1 MGSGHSES
9 EEFPVTRIRRT
20 SLLRVAVLLAALT
33 LTACT
38 TASTTAP
45 STAAPVATAAP
56 AKPASAAASP
66 AADGSP
72 SASPVSAASPAAA
85 APLPTVGKAPAG
97 KKIGLAL
104 STLNNP
110 FFVSLRDGAQKA
122 ADQAGIQLVV
132 ADGANDSA
140 RQADEIANFI
150 TQQLNVMLVNPTDSD
165 AVIPSVQKAN
175 DAKIPV
181 IALDRASNG
190 GTVASFI
197 ASNNIVAGRDA
208 AQLLLEAVPEGAK
221 VAMLVGVPGASAAR
235 DRGQGFTDALAD
247 KTMNSKGVTLVTQQV
262 ANFDRG
268 QALNVMQNI
277 LTANPDIAGVF
288 CQNDEMALGAVQ
300 AIKAR
305 NLTGN
310 VAIVGIDGSPD
321 AITAIKDGD
330 MYATV
335 AQQPDIMGQ
344 LGVASAV
351 EILNGATPP
360 NQIDVPL
367 KTVTKANAS

>member
-1 MGSGHSES
+1 MGGGHSES
-9 EEFPVTRIRRT
+9 EEFPMTRIRRT
-20 SLLRVAVLLAALT
+20 SLLRVAVLLAALS

-38 TASTTAP
+38 AASTSAP
-45 STAAPVATAAP
+45 PTAAPVSTTAP
-56 AKPASAAASP
+56 AKPAPAAVSP
-66 AADGSP
+66 AAAGSP
-72 SASPVSAASPAAA
+72 SASPASAGSPVAA

-110 FFVSLRDGAQKA
+110 FFVSLRDGAQIA
-122 ADQAGIQLVV
+122 ADQAGVQLVV

-150 TQQLNVMLVNPTDSD
+150 TQQLSVMLVNPTDSD

-190 GTVASFI
+190 GALASFI
-197 ASNNIVAGRDA
+197 ASNNVVAGRDA
-208 AQLLLEAVPEGAK
+208 AQLLLEAVPQGAK

-247 KTMNSKGVTLVTQQV
+247 KTMNSKGATLVTQQV

-268 QALNVMQNI
+268 QAL
-277 LTANPDIAGVF
+277 
-288 CQNDEMALGAVQ
+288 
-300 AIKAR
+300 
-305 NLTGN
+305 
-310 VAIVGIDGSPD
+310 
-321 AITAIKDGD
+321 
-330 MYATV
+330 
-335 AQQPDIMGQ
+335 
-344 LGVASAV
+344 
-351 EILNGATPP
+351 
-360 NQIDVPL
+360 
-367 KTVTKANAS
+367 

>member
-1 MGSGHSES
+1 
-9 EEFPVTRIRRT
+9 VTRIRRT

-45 STAAPVATAAP
+45 STAAPVATTAP
-56 AKPASAAASP
+56 AKPASAVVSPVAAGSPAASP
-66 AADGSP
+66 A
-72 SASPVSAASPAAA
+72 SAASPAAA

-122 ADQAGIQLVV
+122 ADQAGVQLVV

-208 AQLLLEAVPEGAK
+208 AQLLLEAVPQGAK

-247 KTMNSKGVTLVTQQV
+247 KTMNTRGATLVTQQV

-305 NLTGN
+305 NLSDK

-321 AITAIKDGD
+321 AITAIKAGE

-360 NQIDVPL
+360 SQIDVPL
-367 KTVTKANAS
+367 MTVTKANAS

>member
-1 MGSGHSES
+1 M
-9 EEFPVTRIRRT
+9 TRIRRT
-20 SLLRVAVLLAALT
+20 SLLRVAVLLAALS

-38 TASTTAP
+38 AASTSAPPTAAPVSTTAP
-45 STAAPVATAAP
+45 
-56 AKPASAAASP
+56 AKPVPAAVSP
-66 AADGSP
+66 AAAGSP
-72 SASPVSAASPAAA
+72 SASPASAGSPVAA

-122 ADQAGIQLVV
+122 ADQAGVQLVV

-150 TQQLNVMLVNPTDSD
+150 TQQLSVMLVNPTDSD

-190 GTVASFI
+190 GALASFI
-197 ASNNIVAGRDA
+197 ASNNVVAGRDA
-208 AQLLLEAVPEGAK
+208 AQLLLEAVPQGAK

-247 KTMNSKGVTLVTQQV
+247 KTMNSKGATLVTQQV

-305 NLTGN
+305 GLSDK

-321 AITAIKDGD
+321 AITAIKAGE
-330 MYATV
+330 MYATG

-351 EILNGATPP
+351 EILNGQTPP
-360 NQIDVPL
+360 KQIDVPL

>member
-1 MGSGHSES
+1 M
-9 EEFPVTRIRRT
+9 TRIRRT
-20 SLLRVAVLLAALT
+20 SLLRVAVLLAALS

-38 TASTTAP
+38 AASTSAP
-45 STAAPVATAAP
+45 PTAAPVSTTAP
-56 AKPASAAASP
+56 AKPAPAAVSP
-66 AADGSP
+66 AAAGSP
-72 SASPVSAASPAAA
+72 SASPASAGSPVAA
-85 APLPTVGKAPAG
+85 APPPTVGKAPAG

-122 ADQAGIQLVV
+122 ADQAGVQLVV

-150 TQQLNVMLVNPTDSD
+150 TQQLSVMLVNPTDSD

-190 GTVASFI
+190 GALASFI
-197 ASNNIVAGRDA
+197 ASNNVVAGRDA
-208 AQLLLEAVPEGAK
+208 AQLLLEAVPQGAK

-247 KTMNSKGVTLVTQQV
+247 KTMNSKGATLVTQQV

-305 NLTGN
+305 GLSDK

-321 AITAIKDGD
+321 AITAIKAGE

-335 AQQPDIMGQ
+335 AQQPDVMGQ

-351 EILNGATPP
+351 EILNGQTPP
-360 NQIDVPL
+360 KQIDVPL

>member
-1 MGSGHSES
+1 M
-9 EEFPVTRIRRT
+9 TRIRRT
-20 SLLRVAVLLAALT
+20 SLLRVAVLLAALS

-38 TASTTAP
+38 AASTSAP
-45 STAAPVATAAP
+45 PTAAPVPTPAP
-56 AKPASAAASP
+56 AKPAPAAVSP
-66 AADGSP
+66 AAAGSP
-72 SASPVSAASPAAA
+72 SASSAASPVAA

-122 ADQAGIQLVV
+122 ADQAGVQLVV

-150 TQQLNVMLVNPTDSD
+150 TQQLSVMLVNPTDSD

-190 GTVASFI
+190 GALASFI
-197 ASNNIVAGRDA
+197 ASNNVVAGRDA
-208 AQLLLEAVPEGAK
+208 AQLLLEAVPQGAK

-247 KTMNSKGVTLVTQQV
+247 RTMNSKGATLVTQQV

-305 NLTGN
+305 GLSDK

-321 AITAIKDGD
+321 AITAIKAGE

-351 EILNGATPP
+351 EILNGQTPP
-360 NQIDVPL
+360 KQIDVPL

>member
-1 MGSGHSES
+1 M
-9 EEFPVTRIRRT
+9 TRIRRT
-20 SLLRVAVLLAALT
+20 SLLRVAVLLAALS
-33 LTACT
+33 LAACT
-38 TASTTAP
+38 AASTSAPPTAAPASTTAP
-45 STAAPVATAAP
+45 
-56 AKPASAAASP
+56 AKPAPAAVSP
-66 AADGSP
+66 AAAGSP
-72 SASPVSAASPAAA
+72 SASSAASPVAA

-122 ADQAGIQLVV
+122 ADQAGVQLVV

-150 TQQLNVMLVNPTDSD
+150 TQQLSVMLVNPTDSD

-190 GTVASFI
+190 GALASFI
-197 ASNNIVAGRDA
+197 ASNNVVAGRDA
-208 AQLLLEAVPEGAK
+208 AQLLLEAVPQGAK

-247 KTMNSKGVTLVTQQV
+247 KTMNSKGATLVTQQV

-305 NLTGN
+305 GLSDK

-321 AITAIKDGD
+321 AITAIKAGE

-351 EILNGATPP
+351 EILNGQTPP
-360 NQIDVPL
+360 KQIDVPL

>member
-1 MGSGHSES
+1 M
-9 EEFPVTRIRRT
+9 TRIRRT
-20 SLLRVAVLLAALT
+20 SLLRVAVLLAALS

-38 TASTTAP
+38 AANTSAPPTAAPASTTAP
-45 STAAPVATAAP
+45 
-56 AKPASAAASP
+56 AKPAPAAVSP
-66 AADGSP
+66 AAAGSP
-72 SASPVSAASPAAA
+72 SASPASAASPAASPVA
-85 APLPTVGKAPAG
+85 AVPLPTVGKAPAG

-122 ADQAGIQLVV
+122 ADQAGVQLVV

-150 TQQLNVMLVNPTDSD
+150 TQQLSVMLVNPTDSD

-190 GTVASFI
+190 GALASFI
-197 ASNNIVAGRDA
+197 ASNNVVAGRDA
-208 AQLLLEAVPEGAK
+208 AQLLLEAVPQGAK

-247 KTMNSKGVTLVTQQV
+247 KTMNSKGATLVTQQV

-305 NLTGN
+305 GLSDK

-321 AITAIKDGD
+321 AITAIKAGE

-351 EILNGATPP
+351 EILNGQTPP
-360 NQIDVPL
+360 KQIDVPL

>member
-1 MGSGHSES
+1 M
-9 EEFPVTRIRRT
+9 TRIRRT
-20 SLLRVAVLLAALT
+20 SLLRVAVLLAALS

-38 TASTTAP
+38 AASTSAPPTVAPVATTAP
-45 STAAPVATAAP
+45 SKPAP
-56 AKPASAAASP
+56 AAVSAAA
-66 AADGSP
+66 AGSP
-72 SASPVSAASPAAA
+72 SASPASAASPVAA

-122 ADQAGIQLVV
+122 ADQAGVQLVV

-150 TQQLNVMLVNPTDSD
+150 TQQLSVMLVNPTDSD

-190 GTVASFI
+190 GALASFI
-197 ASNNIVAGRDA
+197 ASNNVVAGRDA
-208 AQLLLEAVPEGAK
+208 AQLLLEAVPQGAK

-247 KTMNSKGVTLVTQQV
+247 KTMNSKGATLVTQQV

-305 NLTGN
+305 GLSDK

-321 AITAIKDGD
+321 AITAIKAGE

-360 NQIDVPL
+360 KQIDVPL

>member
-1 MGSGHSES
+1 M
-9 EEFPVTRIRRT
+9 TRIRRT
-20 SLLRVAVLLAALT
+20 SLLRVAVLLAALS

-38 TASTTAP
+38 AASTSAP
-45 STAAPVATAAP
+45 PTAAPVSTTAP
-56 AKPASAAASP
+56 AKPAPAAVSP
-66 AADGSP
+66 AAAGSP
-72 SASPVSAASPAAA
+72 SASPASAGSPVAA

-122 ADQAGIQLVV
+122 ADQAGVQLVV

-150 TQQLNVMLVNPTDSD
+150 TQQLSVMLVNPTDSD

-190 GTVASFI
+190 GALASFI
-197 ASNNIVAGRDA
+197 ASNNVVAGRDA
-208 AQLLLEAVPEGAK
+208 AQLLLEAVPQGAK

-247 KTMNSKGVTLVTQQV
+247 KTMNSKGATLVTQQV

-305 NLTGN
+305 GLSDK

-321 AITAIKDGD
+321 AITAIKAGE

-335 AQQPDIMGQ
+335 AQQPDVMGQ

-351 EILNGATPP
+351 EILNGQTPP
-360 NQIDVPL
+360 KQIDVPL

>member
-1 MGSGHSES
+1 M
-9 EEFPVTRIRRT
+9 TRIRRT
-20 SLLRVAVLLAALT
+20 SLLRVAVLLAALS

-38 TASTTAP
+38 AASTSAPPTVAPVATTAP
-45 STAAPVATAAP
+45 SKPAP
-56 AKPASAAASP
+56 AAVSAAA
-66 AADGSP
+66 AGSP
-72 SASPVSAASPAAA
+72 SASPASAASPVAA

-122 ADQAGIQLVV
+122 ADQAGVQLVV

-150 TQQLNVMLVNPTDSD
+150 TQQLSVMLVNPTDSD

-190 GTVASFI
+190 GALASFI
-197 ASNNIVAGRDA
+197 ASNNVVAGRDA
-208 AQLLLEAVPEGAK
+208 AQLLLEAVPQGAK

-247 KTMNSKGVTLVTQQV
+247 KTMNSKGATLVTQQV

-305 NLTGN
+305 GLSDK

-321 AITAIKDGD
+321 AITAIKAGE

-351 EILNGATPP
+351 EILNGQTPP
-360 NQIDVPL
+360 KQIDVPL

>member
-1 MGSGHSES
+1 M
-9 EEFPVTRIRRT
+9 TRIRRT
-20 SLLRVAVLLAALT
+20 SLLRVAVLLAALS

-38 TASTTAP
+38 AASTSAP
-45 STAAPVATAAP
+45 PTAAPVSTTAP
-56 AKPASAAASP
+56 AKPAPAAVSP
-66 AADGSP
+66 AAAGSP
-72 SASPVSAASPAAA
+72 SASPASAASPVAA

-122 ADQAGIQLVV
+122 ADQAGVQLVV

-150 TQQLNVMLVNPTDSD
+150 TQQLSVMLVNPTDSD

-190 GTVASFI
+190 GALASFI
-197 ASNNIVAGRDA
+197 ASNNVVAGRDA
-208 AQLLLEAVPEGAK
+208 AQLLLEAVPQGAK

-247 KTMNSKGVTLVTQQV
+247 KTMNSKGATLVTQQV

-305 NLTGN
+305 SLSDK

-321 AITAIKDGD
+321 AITAIKAGE

-351 EILNGATPP
+351 EILNGQTPP
-360 NQIDVPL
+360 KQIDVPL

>member
-1 MGSGHSES
+1 M
-9 EEFPVTRIRRT
+9 TRIRRT
-20 SLLRVAVLLAALT
+20 SLLRVAVLLAALS

-38 TASTTAP
+38 AASTTAP
-45 STAAPVATAAP
+45 PTAAPVATTAP
-56 AKPASAAASP
+56 AKPAPAAVSP
-66 AADGSP
+66 AAAGSP
-72 SASPVSAASPAAA
+72 SATPASAASPVVA
-85 APLPTVGKAPAG
+85 APLPTVGKAPTG

-122 ADQAGIQLVV
+122 ADQAGVQLVV

-150 TQQLNVMLVNPTDSD
+150 TQQLSVMLVNPTDSD

-190 GTVASFI
+190 GALASFI
-197 ASNNIVAGRDA
+197 ASNNVVAGRDA
-208 AQLLLEAVPEGAK
+208 AQLLLEAVPQGAK

-247 KTMNSKGVTLVTQQV
+247 KTMSATLVAQQV

-305 NLTGN
+305 GLSDK

-321 AITAIKDGD
+321 AITAIKAGE

-351 EILNGATPP
+351 EILNGQTPP
-360 NQIDVPL
+360 KQIDVPL
-367 KTVTKANAS
+367 KTVTEANAS

>member
-1 MGSGHSES
+1 M
-9 EEFPVTRIRRT
+9 TRIRRT

-66 AADGSP
+66 AAAGSP

>member
-1 MGSGHSES
+1 M
-9 EEFPVTRIRRT
+9 TRIRRT

-38 TASTTAP
+38 AASTTAP
-45 STAAPVATAAP
+45 PTAAPVATTAP
-56 AKPASAAASP
+56 AAVSP
-66 AADGSP
+66 AAAGSP
-72 SASPVSAASPAAA
+72 SASPASGASPVAAS
-85 APLPTVGKAPAG
+85 PLPTVGKAPAG

-122 ADQAGIQLVV
+122 ADQAGVQLVV

-150 TQQLNVMLVNPTDSD
+150 TQQLSVMLVNPTDSD

-190 GTVASFI
+190 GALASFI
-197 ASNNIVAGRDA
+197 ASNNVVAGRDA
-208 AQLLLEAVPEGAK
+208 AQLLLETVPQGAK

-235 DRGQGFTDALAD
+235 DRGQGFTDGLAD
-247 KTMNSKGVTLVTQQV
+247 KTMNSKGATLVTQQV

-305 NLTGN
+305 GLSDK

-321 AITAIKDGD
+321 AITAIKAGE

-351 EILNGATPP
+351 EILNGQTPP
-360 NQIDVPL
+360 KQIDVPL

>member
-1 MGSGHSES
+1 M
-9 EEFPVTRIRRT
+9 TRIRRT
-20 SLLRVAVLLAALT
+20 SLLRVAVLLAALS

-38 TASTTAP
+38 AASSTAP
-45 STAAPVATAAP
+45 PTAAPVATTAP
-56 AKPASAAASP
+56 AKPGPAGVSP
-66 AADGSP
+66 AAAGSP
-72 SASPVSAASPAAA
+72 SASPASAASPVAA

-122 ADQAGIQLVV
+122 ADQAGVQLVV

-150 TQQLNVMLVNPTDSD
+150 TQQLSVMLVNPTDSD

-190 GTVASFI
+190 GALASFI
-197 ASNNIVAGRDA
+197 ASNNVVAGRDA
-208 AQLLLEAVPEGAK
+208 AQLLLEAVPQGAK

-247 KTMNSKGVTLVTQQV
+247 KTMNSKGATLVTQQV

-305 NLTGN
+305 SLSDK

-321 AITAIKDGD
+321 AITAIKAGE

-351 EILNGATPP
+351 EILNGQTPP
-360 NQIDVPL
+360 KQIDVPL

>member
-1 MGSGHSES
+1 
-9 EEFPVTRIRRT
+9 
-20 SLLRVAVLLAALT
+20 VLLAALS

-38 TASTTAP
+38 AASTSAP
-45 STAAPVATAAP
+45 PTAAPVSTTAP
-56 AKPASAAASP
+56 AKPAPAAVSP
-66 AADGSP
+66 AAAGSP
-72 SASPVSAASPAAA
+72 SASPASAASPVAA

-122 ADQAGIQLVV
+122 ADQAGVQLVV

-150 TQQLNVMLVNPTDSD
+150 TQQLSVMLVNPTDSD

-190 GTVASFI
+190 GALASFI
-197 ASNNIVAGRDA
+197 ASNNVVAGRDA
-208 AQLLLEAVPEGAK
+208 AQLLLEAVPQGAK

-247 KTMNSKGVTLVTQQV
+247 KTMNSKGAALVTQQV

-305 NLTGN
+305 GLSDK

-321 AITAIKDGD
+321 AITAIKAGE

-351 EILNGATPP
+351 EILNGQTPP
-360 NQIDVPL
+360 KQIDVPL

>member
-1 MGSGHSES
+1 M
-9 EEFPVTRIRRT
+9 TRIRRT
-20 SLLRVAVLLAALT
+20 SLLRVAVLLAALS

-38 TASTTAP
+38 AASTSAP
-45 STAAPVATAAP
+45 PTAAPVSTTAP
-56 AKPASAAASP
+56 AKPAPAAVSP
-66 AADGSP
+66 AAAGSP
-72 SASPVSAASPAAA
+72 SASPAVAASPVAA

-122 ADQAGIQLVV
+122 ADQAGVQLVV

-150 TQQLNVMLVNPTDSD
+150 TQQLSVMLVNPTDSD

-190 GTVASFI
+190 GALASFI
-197 ASNNIVAGRDA
+197 ASNNVVAGRDA
-208 AQLLLEAVPEGAK
+208 AQLLLEAVPQGAK

-247 KTMNSKGVTLVTQQV
+247 KTMNSKGATLVTQQV

-305 NLTGN
+305 GLSDK

-321 AITAIKDGD
+321 AITAIKAGE

-335 AQQPDIMGQ
+335 AQQPDVMGQ

-351 EILNGATPP
+351 EILNGQTPP
-360 NQIDVPL
+360 KQIDVPL

>member
-1 MGSGHSES
+1 
-9 EEFPVTRIRRT
+9 
-20 SLLRVAVLLAALT
+20 VLLAALS

-38 TASTTAP
+38 AANTSAP
-45 STAAPVATAAP
+45 PTAAPVATTAP
-56 AKPASAAASP
+56 AKPASAAVSP
-66 AADGSP
+66 AAAGSP
-72 SASPVSAASPAAA
+72 SASPASAASPVAA

-122 ADQAGIQLVV
+122 ADQAGVQLVV

-150 TQQLNVMLVNPTDSD
+150 TQQLSVMLVNPTDSD

-190 GTVASFI
+190 GALASFI
-197 ASNNIVAGRDA
+197 ASNNVVAGRDA
-208 AQLLLEAVPEGAK
+208 AQLLLEAVPQGAK

-247 KTMNSKGVTLVTQQV
+247 KTMNSKGATLVTQQV

-305 NLTGN
+305 GLSDK

-321 AITAIKDGD
+321 AITAIKAGE

-351 EILNGATPP
+351 EILNGQTPP
-360 NQIDVPL
+360 KQIDVPL

>member
-1 MGSGHSES
+1 M
-9 EEFPVTRIRRT
+9 TRIRRT
-20 SLLRVAVLLAALT
+20 SLLRVAVLLAALS

-38 TASTTAP
+38 AASTTAP
-45 STAAPVATAAP
+45 PTVAPVATTAP
-56 AKPASAAASP
+56 AKPAPAAVSP
-66 AADGSP
+66 AAAGSP
-72 SASPVSAASPAAA
+72 SASSAASPVAA

-122 ADQAGIQLVV
+122 ADQAGVQLVV

-150 TQQLNVMLVNPTDSD
+150 TQQLSVMLVNPTDSD

-190 GTVASFI
+190 GALASFI
-197 ASNNIVAGRDA
+197 ASNNVVAGRDA
-208 AQLLLEAVPEGAK
+208 AQLLLEAVPQGAK

-247 KTMNSKGVTLVTQQV
+247 KTMSATLVAQQV

-305 NLTGN
+305 GLSDK

-321 AITAIKDGD
+321 AITAIKAGE

-351 EILNGATPP
+351 EILNGQTPP
-360 NQIDVPL
+360 KQIDVPL

>member
-1 MGSGHSES
+1 M
-9 EEFPVTRIRRT
+9 TRIRRT
-20 SLLRVAVLLAALT
+20 SLLRVAVILAALS

-38 TASTTAP
+38 AASTSAP
-45 STAAPVATAAP
+45 PTAAPVSTTAP
-56 AKPASAAASP
+56 AKPAPAAVSP
-66 AADGSP
+66 AAAGSP
-72 SASPVSAASPAAA
+72 SASPASAGSPVAA

-110 FFVSLRDGAQKA
+110 FFVSLRDGAQIA
-122 ADQAGIQLVV
+122 ADQAGVQLVV

-150 TQQLNVMLVNPTDSD
+150 TQQLSVMLVNPTDSD

-190 GTVASFI
+190 GALASFI
-197 ASNNIVAGRDA
+197 ASNNVVAGRDA
-208 AQLLLEAVPEGAK
+208 AQLLLEAVPQGAK

-247 KTMNSKGVTLVTQQV
+247 KTMNSKGATLVTQQV

-305 NLTGN
+305 GLSDK

-321 AITAIKDGD
+321 AITAIKAGE

-335 AQQPDIMGQ
+335 AQQPDVMGQ

-351 EILNGATPP
+351 EILNGQTPP
-360 NQIDVPL
+360 KQIDVPL

>member
-1 MGSGHSES
+1 M
-9 EEFPVTRIRRT
+9 TRIRRT
-20 SLLRVAVLLAALT
+20 SLLRVAVLLAALS

-38 TASTTAP
+38 AASTSAP
-45 STAAPVATAAP
+45 PTAAPVSTTAP
-56 AKPASAAASP
+56 AKPAPAAVSP
-66 AADGSP
+66 AAAGSP
-72 SASPVSAASPAAA
+72 SASPASAGSPVAA

-122 ADQAGIQLVV
+122 ADQAGVQLVV

-150 TQQLNVMLVNPTDSD
+150 TQQLSVMLVNPTDSD

-190 GTVASFI
+190 GALVSFI
-197 ASNNIVAGRDA
+197 ASNNVVAGRDA
-208 AQLLLEAVPEGAK
+208 AQLLLEAVPQGAK

-247 KTMNSKGVTLVTQQV
+247 KTMNSKGATLVTQQV

-305 NLTGN
+305 GLSDK

-321 AITAIKDGD
+321 AITAIKAGE

-335 AQQPDIMGQ
+335 AQQPDVMGQ

-351 EILNGATPP
+351 EILNGQTPP
-360 NQIDVPL
+360 KQIDVPL

>member
-1 MGSGHSES
+1 M
-9 EEFPVTRIRRT
+9 TRIRRT
-20 SLLRVAVLLAALT
+20 SLLRVAVLLAALS

-38 TASTTAP
+38 AASTSAPPTVAPVATTAP
-45 STAAPVATAAP
+45 SKPAP
-56 AKPASAAASP
+56 AAVSAAA
-66 AADGSP
+66 AGSP
-72 SASPVSAASPAAA
+72 SASPASAASPVAA

-122 ADQAGIQLVV
+122 ADQAGVQLVV

-150 TQQLNVMLVNPTDSD
+150 TQQLSVMLVNPTDSD

-190 GTVASFI
+190 GALASFI
-197 ASNNIVAGRDA
+197 ASNNVVAGRDA
-208 AQLLLEAVPEGAK
+208 AQLLLEAVPQGAK

-247 KTMNSKGVTLVTQQV
+247 KTMNSKGAALVTQQV

-305 NLTGN
+305 SLSDK

-321 AITAIKDGD
+321 AITAIKAGE

-351 EILNGATPP
+351 EILNGQTPP
-360 NQIDVPL
+360 KQIDVPL

>member
-1 MGSGHSES
+1 M
-9 EEFPVTRIRRT
+9 TRIRRT
-20 SLLRVAVLLAALT
+20 SLLRVAVLLAALS

-38 TASTTAP
+38 AASTSAP
-45 STAAPVATAAP
+45 PTAAPVSTTAP
-56 AKPASAAASP
+56 AKPAPAAVSP
-66 AADGSP
+66 AAGGSP
-72 SASPVSAASPAAA
+72 SASPASGASPVAA

-122 ADQAGIQLVV
+122 ADQAGVQLVV

-150 TQQLNVMLVNPTDSD
+150 TQQLSVMLVNPTDSD

-190 GTVASFI
+190 GALASFI
-197 ASNNIVAGRDA
+197 ASNNVVAGRDA
-208 AQLLLEAVPEGAK
+208 AQLLLEAVPQGAK

-247 KTMNSKGVTLVTQQV
+247 KTMNSKSATLVTQQV

-305 NLTGN
+305 SLSDK

-321 AITAIKDGD
+321 AITAIKAGE

-351 EILNGATPP
+351 EILNGQTPP
-360 NQIDVPL
+360 KQIDVPL

>member
-1 MGSGHSES
+1 M
-9 EEFPVTRIRRT
+9 TRIRRT
-20 SLLRVAVLLAALT
+20 SLLRVAVLVAALT

-38 TASTTAP
+38 AASTSAP
-45 STAAPVATAAP
+45 PTAAPVLTTAP
-56 AKPASAAASP
+56 AKPAPAAVSP
-66 AADGSP
+66 AAAGSP
-72 SASPVSAASPAAA
+72 SASSTTSPVAA
-85 APLPTVGKAPAG
+85 APLPTVGKAPTG

-122 ADQAGIQLVV
+122 ADQAGVQLVV

-150 TQQLNVMLVNPTDSD
+150 TQQLSVMLVNPTDSD

-190 GTVASFI
+190 GALASFI
-197 ASNNIVAGRDA
+197 ASNNVVAGRDA
-208 AQLLLEAVPEGAK
+208 AQLLLETVPQGAK

-247 KTMNSKGVTLVTQQV
+247 KTMNSKGATLVTQQV

-305 NLTGN
+305 SLSDK

-321 AITAIKDGD
+321 AITAIKAGE

-351 EILNGATPP
+351 EILNGQTPP
-360 NQIDVPL
+360 KQIDVPL

>member
-1 MGSGHSES
+1 
-9 EEFPVTRIRRT
+9 
-20 SLLRVAVLLAALT
+20 
-33 LTACT
+33 
-38 TASTTAP
+38 
-45 STAAPVATAAP
+45 
-56 AKPASAAASP
+56 
-66 AADGSP
+66 
-72 SASPVSAASPAAA
+72 
-85 APLPTVGKAPAG
+85 
-97 KKIGLAL
+97 
-104 STLNNP
+104 
-110 FFVSLRDGAQKA
+110 
-122 ADQAGIQLVV
+122 VV

-150 TQQLNVMLVNPTDSD
+150 TQQLSVMLVNPTDSD

-190 GTVASFI
+190 GALASFI
-197 ASNNIVAGRDA
+197 ASNNVVAGRDA
-208 AQLLLEAVPEGAK
+208 AQLLLEAVPQGAK

-247 KTMNSKGVTLVTQQV
+247 KTMNSKGATLVTQQV

-277 LTANPDIAGVF
+277 LTANPEIAGVF

-305 NLTGN
+305 GLSDK

-321 AITAIKDGD
+321 AITAIKAGE

-351 EILNGATPP
+351 EILNGQTPSK
-360 NQIDVPL
+360 QIDVPL

>member
-1 MGSGHSES
+1 M
-9 EEFPVTRIRRT
+9 TRIRRT
-20 SLLRVAVLLAALT
+20 SLLRVAVLLAALS

-38 TASTTAP
+38 AASTSAPPTVAPVATTAP
-45 STAAPVATAAP
+45 SKPAP
-56 AKPASAAASP
+56 AAVSAAA
-66 AADGSP
+66 AGSP
-72 SASPVSAASPAAA
+72 SASPASAASPVAA

-122 ADQAGIQLVV
+122 ADQAGVQLVV

-150 TQQLNVMLVNPTDSD
+150 TQQLSVMLVNPTDSD

-190 GTVASFI
+190 GALASFI
-197 ASNNIVAGRDA
+197 ASNNVVAGRDA
-208 AQLLLEAVPEGAK
+208 AQLLLEAVPQGAK

-247 KTMNSKGVTLVTQQV
+247 KTMNSKGAALVTQQV

-305 NLTGN
+305 GLSDK

-321 AITAIKDGD
+321 AITAIKAGE

-351 EILNGATPP
+351 EILNGQTPP
-360 NQIDVPL
+360 KQIDVPL

>member
-1 MGSGHSES
+1 M
-9 EEFPVTRIRRT
+9 TRIRRT
-20 SLLRVAVLLAALT
+20 SLLRVAVLLAALS
-33 LTACT
+33 LAACT
-38 TASTTAP
+38 AASTSAPPTAAPASTTAP
-45 STAAPVATAAP
+45 
-56 AKPASAAASP
+56 AKPAPAAVSP
-66 AADGSP
+66 AAAGSP
-72 SASPVSAASPAAA
+72 SASSAASPVAA

-122 ADQAGIQLVV
+122 ADQAGVQLVV

-150 TQQLNVMLVNPTDSD
+150 TQQLSVMLVNPTDSD

-190 GTVASFI
+190 GALASFI
-197 ASNNIVAGRDA
+197 ASNNVVAGRDA
-208 AQLLLEAVPEGAK
+208 AQLLLETVPQGAK

-247 KTMNSKGVTLVTQQV
+247 KTMNSKGATLVTQQV

-305 NLTGN
+305 GLSDK

-321 AITAIKDGD
+321 AITAIKAGE

-351 EILNGATPP
+351 EILNGQTPP
-360 NQIDVPL
+360 KQIDVPL
-367 KTVTKANAS
+367 KTVTKANSS

>member
-1 MGSGHSES
+1 M
-9 EEFPVTRIRRT
+9 TRIRRT
-20 SLLRVAVLLAALT
+20 SLLRVAVLLAALS

-38 TASTTAP
+38 AASTTAP
-45 STAAPVATAAP
+45 PTVAPVATTAP
-56 AKPASAAASP
+56 AKPAPAAVSP
-66 AADGSP
+66 AAAGSP
-72 SASPVSAASPAAA
+72 SASSAASPVAA

-122 ADQAGIQLVV
+122 ADQAGVQLVV

-150 TQQLNVMLVNPTDSD
+150 TQQLSVMLVNPTDSD

-190 GTVASFI
+190 GALASFI
-197 ASNNIVAGRDA
+197 ASNNVVAGRDA
-208 AQLLLEAVPEGAK
+208 AQLLLETVPQGAK

-247 KTMNSKGVTLVTQQV
+247 KTMNSKGATLVTQQV

-305 NLTGN
+305 GLSDK

-321 AITAIKDGD
+321 AITAIKAGE

-351 EILNGATPP
+351 EILNGQTPP
-360 NQIDVPL
+360 KQIDVPL

>member
-1 MGSGHSES
+1 M
-9 EEFPVTRIRRT
+9 TRIRRT
-20 SLLRVAVLLAALT
+20 SLLRVAVLLAALS

-38 TASTTAP
+38 AASSTAP
-45 STAAPVATAAP
+45 PTAAPVATTAP
-56 AKPASAAASP
+56 AKPGPAGVSP
-66 AADGSP
+66 AAAGSP
-72 SASPVSAASPAAA
+72 SASPASAASPVAAV
-85 APLPTVGKAPAG
+85 PLPTVGKAPAG

-122 ADQAGIQLVV
+122 ADQAGVQLVV

-150 TQQLNVMLVNPTDSD
+150 TQQLSVMLVNPTDSD

-190 GTVASFI
+190 GALASFI
-197 ASNNIVAGRDA
+197 ASNNVVAGRDA
-208 AQLLLEAVPEGAK
+208 AQLLLEAVPQGAK

-247 KTMNSKGVTLVTQQV
+247 KTMNSKGATLVTQQV

-305 NLTGN
+305 SLSDK

-321 AITAIKDGD
+321 AITAIKAGE

-351 EILNGATPP
+351 EILNGQTPP
-360 NQIDVPL
+360 KQIDVPL

>member
-1 MGSGHSES
+1 M
-9 EEFPVTRIRRT
+9 TRIRRT
-20 SLLRVAVLLAALT
+20 SLLRVAVLLAALS

-38 TASTTAP
+38 AASTSAPPTAAPASTTAP
-45 STAAPVATAAP
+45 
-56 AKPASAAASP
+56 AKPAPAAVSP
-66 AADGSP
+66 AAAGSP
-72 SASPVSAASPAAA
+72 SASPAAAASPVAA

-122 ADQAGIQLVV
+122 ADQAGVQLVV

-150 TQQLNVMLVNPTDSD
+150 TQQLSVMLVNPTDSD

-190 GTVASFI
+190 GALASFI
-197 ASNNIVAGRDA
+197 ASNNVVAGRDA
-208 AQLLLEAVPEGAK
+208 AQLLLEAVPQGAK

-247 KTMNSKGVTLVTQQV
+247 KTMNSKGATLVTQQV

-305 NLTGN
+305 GLSDK

-321 AITAIKDGD
+321 AITAIKAGE

-351 EILNGATPP
+351 EILNGQTPP
-360 NQIDVPL
+360 KQIDVPL